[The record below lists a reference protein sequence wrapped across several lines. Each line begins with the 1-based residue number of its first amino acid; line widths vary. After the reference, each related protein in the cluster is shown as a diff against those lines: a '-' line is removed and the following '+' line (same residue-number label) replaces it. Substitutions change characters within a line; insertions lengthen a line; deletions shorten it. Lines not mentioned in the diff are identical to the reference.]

1 MVLMTGR
8 QEVRLFGRSAPVR
21 RAVTQL
27 TGLNHLLAPGDDLL
41 PTLPG
46 SAARMPCIPG
56 RR

>member
-1 MVLMTGR
+1 MTS
-8 QEVRLFGRSAPVR
+8 SAAWRRVR
-21 RAVTQL
+21 RAVAQL
-27 TGLNHLLAPGDDLL
+27 TGLNHVIAPRDDPP